1 MVKGTLEKNFPQTLF
16 HIYSILFP
24 TEHPL
29 VAVEVP
35 GNTNKEKRTHVRRRT
50 VGMLDMGGG
59 SMQIAFEIT
68 SKVGRA
74 EERSVCL
81 NFIFFGGRGELR
93 YITVNCKSYSD
104 QCQFIYAFSFF

>member
-1 MVKGTLEKNFPQTLF
+1 MYTNKLF
-16 HIYSILFP
+16 SMYL
-24 TEHPL
+24 EHPL

-68 SKVGRA
+68 SKVSA
-74 EERSVCL
+74 DA
-81 NFIFFGGRGELR
+81 R
-93 YITVNCKSYSD
+93 YFCNILMVNYWFTFNLCT
-104 QCQFIYAFSFF
+104 

>member
-1 MVKGTLEKNFPQTLF
+1 M
-16 HIYSILFP
+16 
-24 TEHPL
+24 
-29 VAVEVP
+29 AVEVP

-81 NFIFFGGRGELR
+81 NFIFLGGRGELL

>member
-1 MVKGTLEKNFPQTLF
+1 MYTNKLF
-16 HIYSILFP
+16 LMYL
-24 TEHPL
+24 EHPL

-68 SKVGRA
+68 SKVSA
-74 EERSVCL
+74 YFCNIHVL
-81 NFIFFGGRGELR
+81 MVNDWFIFNL
-93 YITVNCKSYSD
+93 C
-104 QCQFIYAFSFF
+104 YALS